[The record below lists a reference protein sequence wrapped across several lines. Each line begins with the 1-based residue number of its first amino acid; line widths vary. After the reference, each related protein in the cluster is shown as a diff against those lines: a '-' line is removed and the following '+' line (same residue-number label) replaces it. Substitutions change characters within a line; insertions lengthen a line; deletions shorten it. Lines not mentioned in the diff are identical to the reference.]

1 MSKIKVLV
9 DRALK
14 NSGDADRYCR
24 RMTSNPT
31 LAELGC
37 LPQRLTEIS
46 NHESPWF
53 CHGLAFRMATYS
65 DASDKLF
72 GRWEKLLKLA
82 VEAEGWQD
90 EYAHWNKVA
99 DHWAKKW
106 DKLHHFLWLLQ
117 CYEYFS
123 RSGHNVSFPASNQ
136 SKAMPDLLIKRQ
148 GKEQEEIYAECFF
161 YSKWWPRE
169 HYFEELLRFVDSNLS
184 IKRVYN
190 VRRDASSNP
199 FCVESDDKFAVALDC
214 IATAL
219 TPDRLAELRVA
230 AQQASPQKVCEIG
243 DFAILLE
250 GTGEYQPGPNAHG
263 DPAESWPVF
272 VNEIITAKKNSNNLK
287 ACRPNVVMVNALGLD
302 FQISLAQGSST
313 AELPCSID
321 EIWISACGID
331 EKLKTCRR
339 VWKELREGYA
349 GSGF

>member
-1 MSKIKVLV
+1 
-9 DRALK
+9 
-14 NSGDADRYCR
+14 
-24 RMTSNPT
+24 
-31 LAELGC
+31 
-37 LPQRLTEIS
+37 
-46 NHESPWF
+46 
-53 CHGLAFRMATYS
+53 MATYGEDS
-65 DASDKLF
+65 DALF
-72 GRWEKLLKLA
+72 GRWETLLKLPQNA
-82 VEAEGWQD
+82 VGWQN
-90 EYAHWNKVA
+90 EYAHWSNVA

-106 DKLHHFLWLLQ
+106 DKFHHFLWLLQ

-123 RSGHNVSFPASNQ
+123 QSDHNVSFPASNQ
-136 SKAMPDLLIKRQ
+136 SNAMPDLLIKQQ

-199 FCVESDDKFAVALDC
+199 FCVESDDKFAIALNC

-272 VNEIITAKKNSNNLK
+272 VNEIVTAKAQSNNLK
-287 ACRPNVVMVNALGLD
+287 GSRPNMVMVNALGLD
-302 FQISLAQGSST
+302 FQLSFAQGSPV

-321 EIWISACGID
+321 EIWIYACAID
-331 EKLKTCRR
+331 EELKTCPR
-339 VWKELREGYA
+339 VWRKLRQGYA